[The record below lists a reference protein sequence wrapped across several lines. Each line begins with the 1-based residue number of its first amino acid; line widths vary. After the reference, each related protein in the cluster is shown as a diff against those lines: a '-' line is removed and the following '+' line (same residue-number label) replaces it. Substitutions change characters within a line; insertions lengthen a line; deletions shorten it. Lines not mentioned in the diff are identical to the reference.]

1 MRIRTCFLLVL
12 LPLCSCALALGS
24 QVVSPDGKIEV
35 GFKLVEKQPVYN
47 VSYNDKAVLL
57 DSPLGVV
64 FKSKPFAGG
73 FEILDTH
80 TISRDSTWEMVWGQN
95 KTVRDHY
102 NQAIIKLRETGK
114 LKRRMDIIFRIY
126 NDGIAYRYHWPEQS
140 NMTDIEIASEHSSF
154 HFTGNHQ
161 VWRTASASKVA
172 GPVALDS
179 FKETF
184 SPVTV
189 KVSDSCYV
197 SLHEAN
203 VGEYKAFKLS
213 RAKSNTLKVKV
224 TAESSTGK
232 SSSWRTMQIAKD
244 PAGLIESQLIL
255 NLNEP
260 CAIEDTSWIA
270 PGVSMW
276 DWRVHGAVVT
286 DAEGESFTYEL
297 STESEKRMIDAAA
310 QLGVKYHLI
319 DAEWY
324 GNERSVKSDP
334 TTWETAV
341 DVPYLAKYAE
351 SKGVGL
357 WLYLNDRALKHFDI
371 DKTFALYQSWG
382 VKGIKHGFPKE
393 RQFFCHE
400 VVKKCAEY
408 KLMYNCH
415 EPLKPTGYRRTY
427 PNYMTR
433 EFINSQLDG
442 PGRPASSP
450 TQICTFPFVHC
461 LGGPLDRSPGMFS
474 LNTMTSRAKCH
485 KEIPSTVA
493 SQVAQCLVIP
503 SGIVIIEDHG
513 EAYDAK
519 SDLFE
524 FISKLPLSWDKS
536 KVVNASIGEF
546 ITVARQNG
554 KQWFVSSLTNESG
567 RSLTIDLD
575 FLADGISYDAT
586 FYEDAADASY
596 IDNKEAYR
604 IRKISV
610 KKGDT
615 VSVTLAPG
623 GGNSI
628 WIRPQKRHIENK

>member
-1 MRIRTCFLLVL
+1 MTSCF
-12 LPLCSCALALGS
+12 CYAASDDGS
-24 QVVSPDGKIEV
+24 GSFANARENQVVSPDGQLEV
-35 GFKLVEKQPVYN
+35 NIKLVGKQPFYS
-47 VSYNDKAVLL
+47 VSYNGKAVLL
-57 DSPLGVV
+57 ESALGVV
-64 FKSKPFAGG
+64 FESDPFEGG
-73 FEILDTH
+73 FEVIDTQS
-80 TISRDSTWEMVWGQN
+80 ISCDSTWEMVWGQN

-102 NQAIIKLRETGK
+102 NQTTIKLRELGK
-114 LKRRMDIIFRIY
+114 LKRKLDVIFRAY
-126 NDGIAYRYHWPEQS
+126 DDGIAYRYHWPKQKD
-140 NMTDIEIASEHSSF
+140 MGDIKIASELSSF
-154 HFTGNHQ
+154 HFAGNHQ
-161 VWRTASASKVA
+161 VWRAASANGVS
-172 GPVALDS
+172 GPVELNS
-179 FKETF
+179 FKLTF

-203 VGEYKAFKLS
+203 VGEYEVFKLS
-213 RAKSNTLKVKV
+213 RHGDNTLRVNV
-224 TAESSTGK
+224 TANSAAGK

-260 CAIEDTSWIA
+260 CAIEDTSWIE
-270 PGVSMW
+270 PEVSLW

-286 DAEGESFTYEL
+286 DGDGSRFTYGL

-310 QLGVKYHLI
+310 RLGVKYHLI

-334 TTWETAV
+334 TTWEAVV

-357 WLYLNDRALKHFDI
+357 WLYMNDRALKNFDM
-371 DKTFALYQSWG
+371 DKTFALFQKWG
-382 VKGIKHGFPKE
+382 VKGIKHGFPREK
-393 RQFFCHE
+393 QFFCHK
-400 VVKKCAEY
+400 VVRKCAEY

-442 PGRPASSP
+442 PRRPAASP
-450 TQICTFPFVHC
+450 TVVCSFPFVHC

-474 LNTMTSRAKCH
+474 LNTMKARDKCH

-513 EAYDAK
+513 EAYEAK
-519 SDLFE
+519 LDLFE
-524 FISKLPLSWDKS
+524 FIAKLPLSWDRT
-536 KVVNASIGEF
+536 KVINADIGKF
-546 ITVARQNG
+546 ITVARQSG
-554 KQWFVSSLTNESG
+554 EQWFVSSLTNESG
-567 RSLTIDLD
+567 RSLTVDLD
-575 FLADGISYDAT
+575 FLEDGIGYDAT

-596 IDNKEAYR
+596 INNKEAYR
-604 IRKISV
+604 IRKMNV
-610 KKGDT
+610 KKGDS

-628 WIRPQKRHIENK
+628 WIRPQK